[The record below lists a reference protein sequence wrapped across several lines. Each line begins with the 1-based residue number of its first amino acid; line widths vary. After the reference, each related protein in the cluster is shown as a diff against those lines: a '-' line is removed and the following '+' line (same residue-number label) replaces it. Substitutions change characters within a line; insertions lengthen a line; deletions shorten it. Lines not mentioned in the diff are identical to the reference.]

1 MFLQL
6 KVNHLEEPPS
16 LDSTVLMLWR
26 NLVVFYFEPEKW
38 LFAGS
43 ADNNPKMG
51 SKDELKEIIF
61 VSEKVKRTIFGLS
74 RKDQQGS
81 LIKSPK

>member
-1 MFLQL
+1 M
-6 KVNHLEEPPS
+6 
-16 LDSTVLMLWR
+16 
-26 NLVVFYFEPEKW
+26 VFYFEPEKW

-51 SKDELKEIIF
+51 SKDEPKEIIF
-61 VSEKVKRTIFGLS
+61 VSEKKRKIFGLS

-81 LIKSPK
+81 